1 MNRDTVVKKTLESQI
16 QSNLST
22 TVTRKKWCGD
32 RYIQG
37 REFIMNRDTVV
48 KKTLESQIQSNL
60 STTVTRKKWCGDRY
74 IQGRY
79 IQV

>member
-32 RYIQG
+32 RYTQG
-37 REFIMNRDTVV
+37 RH
-48 KKTLESQIQSNL
+48 
-60 STTVTRKKWCGDRY
+60 
-74 IQGRY
+74 

>member
-1 MNRDTVVKKTLESQI
+1 MFQLIGLCKWFEVENIMEFIMNRDTIVKKTFESQI
-16 QSNLST
+16 QSNMSA

-37 REFIMNRDTVV
+37 RH
-48 KKTLESQIQSNL
+48 
-60 STTVTRKKWCGDRY
+60 
-74 IQGRY
+74 

>member
-1 MNRDTVVKKTLESQI
+1 MFLLI
-16 QSNLST
+16 GLC
-22 TVTRKKWCGD
+22 KWFEVEN
-32 RYIQG
+32 IM
-37 REFIMNRDTVV
+37 EFIMNRDTVV

-74 IQGRY
+74 TQGRH